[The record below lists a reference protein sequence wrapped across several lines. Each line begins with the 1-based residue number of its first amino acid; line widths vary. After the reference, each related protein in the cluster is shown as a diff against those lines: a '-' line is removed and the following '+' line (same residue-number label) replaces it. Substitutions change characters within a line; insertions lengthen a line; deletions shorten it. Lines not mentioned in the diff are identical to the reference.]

1 MDSAQVEIGT
11 ASNYNKVAQMISQVR
26 GGKPDWL
33 SFQTVTRTANSVID
47 GVAAKVKIP
56 PGYTMQLMSNANYF
70 MSKYMGGQLYDI
82 GHILNQPSKGS
93 SYALISI
100 GSIQQMSTSL
110 LAKGSLMFND
120 MVLKVGYLDNA
131 TRLYTV
137 VDCTDISWEQN
148 MFSHVG
154 PLLTFRNNSAVND
167 IELYVGT
174 APYQV
179 DNAYAPQPTNAM
191 FSFRLAPNAF
201 LDSW

>member
-1 MDSAQVEIGT
+1 MEIGT
-11 ASNYNKVAQMISQVR
+11 ATNGNKIAQMISQVR
-26 GGKPDWL
+26 SGKPDWL
-33 SFQTVTRTANSVID
+33 SFESVSRSANSVID

-82 GHILNQPSKGS
+82 GHILNQTSKGS

-110 LAKGSLMFND
+110 LAKGSLMFDD

-131 TRLYTV
+131 TRLYKE
-137 VDCTDISWEQN
+137 VDCTDISWEQS

-154 PLLTFRNNSAVND
+154 PLLTFRNNSGKND
-167 IELYVGT
+167 IELFVGVP
-174 APYQV
+174 PYQV
-179 DNAYAPQPTNAM
+179 DNTYAPIATNAM

>member
-1 MDSAQVEIGT
+1 MDSAQVQIGSAAT
-11 ASNYNKVAQMISQVR
+11 TTKVAQMISQVR
-26 GGKPDWL
+26 SGKPDWL
-33 SFQTVTRTANSVID
+33 NFESVTRTANSVID

-82 GHILNQPSKGS
+82 GHILNQTSKGS
-93 SYALISI
+93 NYALISV

-110 LAKGSLMFND
+110 LAKGNLMFED

-131 TRLYTV
+131 TDLYTEI
-137 VDCTDISWEQN
+137 DCTDISWEKN

-154 PLLTFRNNSAVND
+154 PLLTFRNNSGTKD

-179 DNAYAPQPTNAM
+179 DSAYNFQPTNAM